1 MAQENHC
8 IALNND
14 VMIPQIGF
22 GVFQVE
28 DGPQTVDAVRTAI
41 EDGYRHIDTASV
53 YGNEASVGRA
63 IAESGVDRADL
74 FVTTKLWNDDIR
86 KHRTKDAFQ
95 ESLDRLGLDYVDLYL
110 IHWPAEGWQEAWAA
124 MQELYAQGRMRA
136 IGVSNFERNHLAE
149 LLEQTDVLP
158 AVDQVESSPTFPN
171 QDLIDFCHG
180 KDIAVE
186 AWSPLGGT
194 GGTLLTDQRLLDIG
208 EKYGKSSAQVVLRW
222 DLQRGVIPLPK
233 SVHSTRIMQN
243 IHVFDFE
250 LDESEMRIISSLDT
264 GKRNGRRPEQLR
276 LLTIAV
282 LPLHRAVPLRW
293 SGNTHVH
300 MQNSKERTH
309 GIDEEADQATAR
321 RGEPDQTARV
331 HRQERPERYRSQ
343 PGRRDDREARTDQ
356 GAGAGRLGLDSHEA
370 ADMLAERLGAEV
382 VQVIGNRCVLYR
394 RSKRDDVEHIRL
406 VRE

>member
-28 DGPQTVDAVRTAI
+28 DGPQTVDAVRTAL

-53 YGNEASVGRA
+53 YGNEASVGKA
-63 IAESGVDRADL
+63 IAESDVDRADL

-86 KHRTKDAFQ
+86 KRRTKDAFQ

-136 IGVSNFERNHLAE
+136 IGVSNFERNHLSE

-158 AVDQVESSPTFPN
+158 AVDQIESSPTFPN

-194 GGTLLTDQRLLDIG
+194 GGNLLTDQRLLDIG

-250 LDESEMRIISSLDT
+250 LDESEMQLISSLDT
-264 GKRNGRRPEQLR
+264 GKRNG
-276 LLTIAV
+276 
-282 LPLHRAVPLRW
+282 
-293 SGNTHVH
+293 
-300 MQNSKERTH
+300 
-309 GIDEEADQATAR
+309 AD
-321 RGEPDQTARV
+321 PNNFDF
-331 HRQERPERYRSQ
+331 
-343 PGRRDDREARTDQ
+343 
-356 GAGAGRLGLDSHEA
+356 
-370 ADMLAERLGAEV
+370 
-382 VQVIGNRCVLYR
+382 
-394 RSKRDDVEHIRL
+394 
-406 VRE
+406 

>member
-28 DGPQTVDAVRTAI
+28 DGPQTVDAVRTAL

-53 YGNEASVGRA
+53 YGNEASVGKA
-63 IAESGVDRADL
+63 IAESDVDRADL

-86 KHRTKDAFQ
+86 KRRTKDAFQ

-136 IGVSNFERNHLAE
+136 IGVSNFERNHLTE

-194 GGTLLTDQRLLDIG
+194 GGNLLTDQRLLDIG

-250 LDESEMRIISSLDT
+250 LDESEMQLISSLDT
-264 GKRNGRRPEQLR
+264 SKRNG
-276 LLTIAV
+276 
-282 LPLHRAVPLRW
+282 
-293 SGNTHVH
+293 
-300 MQNSKERTH
+300 
-309 GIDEEADQATAR
+309 AD
-321 RGEPDQTARV
+321 PNNFDF
-331 HRQERPERYRSQ
+331 
-343 PGRRDDREARTDQ
+343 
-356 GAGAGRLGLDSHEA
+356 
-370 ADMLAERLGAEV
+370 
-382 VQVIGNRCVLYR
+382 
-394 RSKRDDVEHIRL
+394 
-406 VRE
+406 

>member
-28 DGPQTVDAVRTAI
+28 DGPQTVDAVRTAL

-53 YGNEASVGRA
+53 YGNEASVGKA
-63 IAESGVDRADL
+63 IAESDVDRADL

-86 KHRTKDAFQ
+86 KRRTKDAFQ

-136 IGVSNFERNHLAE
+136 IGVSNFERNHLTE

-171 QDLIDFCHG
+171 QGLIDFCHG

-194 GGTLLTDQRLLDIG
+194 GGNLLTDQRLLDIG

-250 LDESEMRIISSLDT
+250 LDESEMQLISSLDT
-264 GKRNGRRPEQLR
+264 GKRNG
-276 LLTIAV
+276 
-282 LPLHRAVPLRW
+282 
-293 SGNTHVH
+293 
-300 MQNSKERTH
+300 
-309 GIDEEADQATAR
+309 AD
-321 RGEPDQTARV
+321 PNNFDF
-331 HRQERPERYRSQ
+331 
-343 PGRRDDREARTDQ
+343 
-356 GAGAGRLGLDSHEA
+356 
-370 ADMLAERLGAEV
+370 
-382 VQVIGNRCVLYR
+382 
-394 RSKRDDVEHIRL
+394 
-406 VRE
+406 

>member
-53 YGNEASVGRA
+53 YGNEASVGKA
-63 IAESGVDRADL
+63 IAESDVDRADL

-110 IHWPAEGWQEAWAA
+110 IHWPAEGWQDAWAA

-136 IGVSNFERNHLAE
+136 IGVSNFERNHLTD

-194 GGTLLTDQRLLDIG
+194 GGNLLTDQRLLDIG

-250 LDESEMRIISSLDT
+250 LDESEMQLISSLDT
-264 GKRNGRRPEQLR
+264 GKRNG
-276 LLTIAV
+276 
-282 LPLHRAVPLRW
+282 
-293 SGNTHVH
+293 
-300 MQNSKERTH
+300 
-309 GIDEEADQATAR
+309 
-321 RGEPDQTARV
+321 PD
-331 HRQERPERYRSQ
+331 PN
-343 PGRRDDREARTDQ
+343 DFDF
-356 GAGAGRLGLDSHEA
+356 
-370 ADMLAERLGAEV
+370 
-382 VQVIGNRCVLYR
+382 
-394 RSKRDDVEHIRL
+394 
-406 VRE
+406 

>member
-28 DGPQTVDAVRTAI
+28 DGPQTVDAVRTAL

-53 YGNEASVGRA
+53 YGNEASVGKA
-63 IAESGVDRADL
+63 IAESDVDRADL

-86 KHRTKDAFQ
+86 KRRTKDAFQ

-136 IGVSNFERNHLAE
+136 IGVSNFERNHLTE

-194 GGTLLTDQRLLDIG
+194 GGNLLTDQRLLDIG

-250 LDESEMRIISSLDT
+250 LDESEMQLISSLDT
-264 GKRNGRRPEQLR
+264 GKRNG
-276 LLTIAV
+276 
-282 LPLHRAVPLRW
+282 
-293 SGNTHVH
+293 
-300 MQNSKERTH
+300 
-309 GIDEEADQATAR
+309 AD
-321 RGEPDQTARV
+321 PNIFDF
-331 HRQERPERYRSQ
+331 
-343 PGRRDDREARTDQ
+343 
-356 GAGAGRLGLDSHEA
+356 
-370 ADMLAERLGAEV
+370 
-382 VQVIGNRCVLYR
+382 
-394 RSKRDDVEHIRL
+394 
-406 VRE
+406 

>member
-28 DGPQTVDAVRTAI
+28 AGPQTVDAVRTAL

-53 YGNEASVGRA
+53 YGNEASVGKA
-63 IAESGVDRADL
+63 IAESDVDRADL

-86 KHRTKDAFQ
+86 KRRTKDAFQ

-136 IGVSNFERNHLAE
+136 IGVSNFERNHLTE

-194 GGTLLTDQRLLDIG
+194 GGNLLTDQRLLDIG

-250 LDESEMRIISSLDT
+250 LDESEMQLISSLDT
-264 GKRNGRRPEQLR
+264 GKRNG
-276 LLTIAV
+276 
-282 LPLHRAVPLRW
+282 
-293 SGNTHVH
+293 
-300 MQNSKERTH
+300 
-309 GIDEEADQATAR
+309 AD
-321 RGEPDQTARV
+321 PNNFDF
-331 HRQERPERYRSQ
+331 
-343 PGRRDDREARTDQ
+343 
-356 GAGAGRLGLDSHEA
+356 
-370 ADMLAERLGAEV
+370 
-382 VQVIGNRCVLYR
+382 
-394 RSKRDDVEHIRL
+394 
-406 VRE
+406 

>member
-28 DGPQTVDAVRTAI
+28 DGPQTVDAVRTAL

-53 YGNEASVGRA
+53 YGNEASVGKA
-63 IAESGVDRADL
+63 IAESDVDRADL
-74 FVTTKLWNDDIR
+74 FVATKLWNDDIR
-86 KHRTKDAFQ
+86 KRRTKDAFQ

-136 IGVSNFERNHLAE
+136 IGVSNFERNHLTE

-194 GGTLLTDQRLLDIG
+194 GGNLLTDQRLLDIG

-222 DLQRGVIPLPK
+222 DLQRDVIPLPK

-250 LDESEMRIISSLDT
+250 LDESEMQLISSLDT
-264 GKRNGRRPEQLR
+264 GKRNG
-276 LLTIAV
+276 
-282 LPLHRAVPLRW
+282 
-293 SGNTHVH
+293 
-300 MQNSKERTH
+300 
-309 GIDEEADQATAR
+309 AD
-321 RGEPDQTARV
+321 PNNFDF
-331 HRQERPERYRSQ
+331 
-343 PGRRDDREARTDQ
+343 
-356 GAGAGRLGLDSHEA
+356 
-370 ADMLAERLGAEV
+370 
-382 VQVIGNRCVLYR
+382 
-394 RSKRDDVEHIRL
+394 
-406 VRE
+406 

>member
-28 DGPQTVDAVRTAI
+28 DGPQTVDAVRTAL

-53 YGNEASVGRA
+53 YGNEASVGKA
-63 IAESGVDRADL
+63 IAESDVDRANL

-86 KHRTKDAFQ
+86 KRRTKDAFQ

-136 IGVSNFERNHLAE
+136 IGVSNFERNHLTE

-194 GGTLLTDQRLLDIG
+194 GGNLLTDQRLLDIG

-243 IHVFDFE
+243 IHVFDFD
-250 LDESEMRIISSLDT
+250 LDESEMQLISSLDT
-264 GKRNGRRPEQLR
+264 GKRNG
-276 LLTIAV
+276 
-282 LPLHRAVPLRW
+282 
-293 SGNTHVH
+293 
-300 MQNSKERTH
+300 
-309 GIDEEADQATAR
+309 AD
-321 RGEPDQTARV
+321 PNNFDF
-331 HRQERPERYRSQ
+331 
-343 PGRRDDREARTDQ
+343 
-356 GAGAGRLGLDSHEA
+356 
-370 ADMLAERLGAEV
+370 
-382 VQVIGNRCVLYR
+382 
-394 RSKRDDVEHIRL
+394 
-406 VRE
+406 

>member
-28 DGPQTVDAVRTAI
+28 DGPQTVDAVRTAL

-53 YGNEASVGRA
+53 YGNEASVGKA
-63 IAESGVDRADL
+63 IAESDVDRADL

-86 KHRTKDAFQ
+86 KRRTKDAFQ

-136 IGVSNFERNHLAE
+136 IGVSNFERNHLTE

-158 AVDQVESSPTFPN
+158 AVDQVESSPTFSN

-194 GGTLLTDQRLLDIG
+194 GGNLLTDQRLLDIG

-250 LDESEMRIISSLDT
+250 LDESEMQLISSLDT
-264 GKRNGRRPEQLR
+264 GKRNG
-276 LLTIAV
+276 
-282 LPLHRAVPLRW
+282 
-293 SGNTHVH
+293 
-300 MQNSKERTH
+300 
-309 GIDEEADQATAR
+309 AD
-321 RGEPDQTARV
+321 PNNFDF
-331 HRQERPERYRSQ
+331 
-343 PGRRDDREARTDQ
+343 
-356 GAGAGRLGLDSHEA
+356 
-370 ADMLAERLGAEV
+370 
-382 VQVIGNRCVLYR
+382 
-394 RSKRDDVEHIRL
+394 
-406 VRE
+406 

>member
-28 DGPQTVDAVRTAI
+28 DGPQTVDAVRTAL

-53 YGNEASVGRA
+53 YGNEASVGKA

-86 KHRTKDAFQ
+86 KRRTKDAFQ

-136 IGVSNFERNHLAE
+136 IGVSNFERNHLTE

-194 GGTLLTDQRLLDIG
+194 GGNLLTDQRLLDIG

-250 LDESEMRIISSLDT
+250 LDESEMQLISSLDT
-264 GKRNGRRPEQLR
+264 GKRNG
-276 LLTIAV
+276 
-282 LPLHRAVPLRW
+282 
-293 SGNTHVH
+293 
-300 MQNSKERTH
+300 
-309 GIDEEADQATAR
+309 AD
-321 RGEPDQTARV
+321 PNNFDF
-331 HRQERPERYRSQ
+331 
-343 PGRRDDREARTDQ
+343 
-356 GAGAGRLGLDSHEA
+356 
-370 ADMLAERLGAEV
+370 
-382 VQVIGNRCVLYR
+382 
-394 RSKRDDVEHIRL
+394 
-406 VRE
+406 

>member
-28 DGPQTVDAVRTAI
+28 DGPQTVDAVRTAL

-53 YGNEASVGRA
+53 YGNEASVGNA
-63 IAESGVDRADL
+63 IAESDVDRADL

-86 KHRTKDAFQ
+86 KRRAKDAFQ

-136 IGVSNFERNHLAE
+136 IGVSNFERNHLTE

-194 GGTLLTDQRLLDIG
+194 GGNLLTDQRLLDIG

-250 LDESEMRIISSLDT
+250 LDESEMQLISSHDT
-264 GKRNGRRPEQLR
+264 GKRNGADP
-276 LLTIAV
+276 
-282 LPLHRAVPLRW
+282 
-293 SGNTHVH
+293 N
-300 MQNSKERTH
+300 N
-309 GIDEEADQATAR
+309 IDF
-321 RGEPDQTARV
+321 
-331 HRQERPERYRSQ
+331 
-343 PGRRDDREARTDQ
+343 
-356 GAGAGRLGLDSHEA
+356 
-370 ADMLAERLGAEV
+370 
-382 VQVIGNRCVLYR
+382 
-394 RSKRDDVEHIRL
+394 
-406 VRE
+406 

>member
-28 DGPQTVDAVRTAI
+28 DGPQTVDAVRTAL

-53 YGNEASVGRA
+53 YGNEASVGKA
-63 IAESGVDRADL
+63 IAESDVDRADL

-86 KHRTKDAFQ
+86 KRRTKDAFQ

-136 IGVSNFERNHLAE
+136 IGVSNFERNHLTE

-194 GGTLLTDQRLLDIG
+194 GGNLLTDQRLLDIG

-222 DLQRGVIPLPK
+222 DLQRDVIPLPK
-233 SVHSTRIMQN
+233 SVHSTRIIQN

-250 LDESEMRIISSLDT
+250 LDESEMQLISSLDT
-264 GKRNGRRPEQLR
+264 GKRNG
-276 LLTIAV
+276 
-282 LPLHRAVPLRW
+282 
-293 SGNTHVH
+293 
-300 MQNSKERTH
+300 
-309 GIDEEADQATAR
+309 AD
-321 RGEPDQTARV
+321 PNNFDF
-331 HRQERPERYRSQ
+331 
-343 PGRRDDREARTDQ
+343 
-356 GAGAGRLGLDSHEA
+356 
-370 ADMLAERLGAEV
+370 
-382 VQVIGNRCVLYR
+382 
-394 RSKRDDVEHIRL
+394 
-406 VRE
+406 

>member
-250 LDESEMRIISSLDT
+250 LDESEMQLISSLDT
-264 GKRNGRRPEQLR
+264 GKRNG
-276 LLTIAV
+276 
-282 LPLHRAVPLRW
+282 
-293 SGNTHVH
+293 
-300 MQNSKERTH
+300 
-309 GIDEEADQATAR
+309 AD
-321 RGEPDQTARV
+321 PNNFDF
-331 HRQERPERYRSQ
+331 
-343 PGRRDDREARTDQ
+343 
-356 GAGAGRLGLDSHEA
+356 
-370 ADMLAERLGAEV
+370 
-382 VQVIGNRCVLYR
+382 
-394 RSKRDDVEHIRL
+394 
-406 VRE
+406 

>member
-28 DGPQTVDAVRTAI
+28 DGPQTVDAVRTAL

-53 YGNEASVGRA
+53 YGNEASVGKA
-63 IAESGVDRADL
+63 IAESDVDRADL

-86 KHRTKDAFQ
+86 KRRTKDAFQ

-136 IGVSNFERNHLAE
+136 IGVSNFERNHLTE

-194 GGTLLTDQRLLDIG
+194 GGNLLTDQRLLDIG

-243 IHVFDFE
+243 IHMFDFE
-250 LDESEMRIISSLDT
+250 LDESEMQLISSLDT
-264 GKRNGRRPEQLR
+264 GKRNG
-276 LLTIAV
+276 
-282 LPLHRAVPLRW
+282 
-293 SGNTHVH
+293 
-300 MQNSKERTH
+300 
-309 GIDEEADQATAR
+309 AD
-321 RGEPDQTARV
+321 PNNFDF
-331 HRQERPERYRSQ
+331 
-343 PGRRDDREARTDQ
+343 
-356 GAGAGRLGLDSHEA
+356 
-370 ADMLAERLGAEV
+370 
-382 VQVIGNRCVLYR
+382 
-394 RSKRDDVEHIRL
+394 
-406 VRE
+406 

>member
-264 GKRNGRRPEQLR
+264 SKRNG
-276 LLTIAV
+276 
-282 LPLHRAVPLRW
+282 
-293 SGNTHVH
+293 
-300 MQNSKERTH
+300 
-309 GIDEEADQATAR
+309 AD
-321 RGEPDQTARV
+321 PNNFDF
-331 HRQERPERYRSQ
+331 
-343 PGRRDDREARTDQ
+343 
-356 GAGAGRLGLDSHEA
+356 
-370 ADMLAERLGAEV
+370 
-382 VQVIGNRCVLYR
+382 
-394 RSKRDDVEHIRL
+394 
-406 VRE
+406 

>member
-28 DGPQTVDAVRTAI
+28 DGPQTVDAVRTAL

-86 KHRTKDAFQ
+86 KRRTKDAFQ

-136 IGVSNFERNHLAE
+136 IGVSNFERNHLTE

-194 GGTLLTDQRLLDIG
+194 GGNLLTDQRLLDIG

-250 LDESEMRIISSLDT
+250 LDESEMQLISSLDT
-264 GKRNGRRPEQLR
+264 GKRNG
-276 LLTIAV
+276 
-282 LPLHRAVPLRW
+282 
-293 SGNTHVH
+293 
-300 MQNSKERTH
+300 
-309 GIDEEADQATAR
+309 AD
-321 RGEPDQTARV
+321 PNNFDF
-331 HRQERPERYRSQ
+331 
-343 PGRRDDREARTDQ
+343 
-356 GAGAGRLGLDSHEA
+356 
-370 ADMLAERLGAEV
+370 
-382 VQVIGNRCVLYR
+382 
-394 RSKRDDVEHIRL
+394 
-406 VRE
+406 

>member
-28 DGPQTVDAVRTAI
+28 DGPQTVDAVRTAL

-53 YGNEASVGRA
+53 YGNEASVGKA
-63 IAESGVDRADL
+63 IAESDVDRADL

-86 KHRTKDAFQ
+86 KRRTKDAFQ

-136 IGVSNFERNHLAE
+136 IGVSNFERNHLTE

-194 GGTLLTDQRLLDIG
+194 GGNLLTDQRLLDIG

-222 DLQRGVIPLPK
+222 DLQRGAIPLPK

-250 LDESEMRIISSLDT
+250 LDESEMQLISSLDT
-264 GKRNGRRPEQLR
+264 GKRNG
-276 LLTIAV
+276 
-282 LPLHRAVPLRW
+282 
-293 SGNTHVH
+293 
-300 MQNSKERTH
+300 
-309 GIDEEADQATAR
+309 AD
-321 RGEPDQTARV
+321 PNNFDF
-331 HRQERPERYRSQ
+331 
-343 PGRRDDREARTDQ
+343 
-356 GAGAGRLGLDSHEA
+356 
-370 ADMLAERLGAEV
+370 
-382 VQVIGNRCVLYR
+382 
-394 RSKRDDVEHIRL
+394 
-406 VRE
+406 

>member
-28 DGPQTVDAVRTAI
+28 DGPQTVDAVRTAL

-53 YGNEASVGRA
+53 YGNEASVGKA
-63 IAESGVDRADL
+63 IAESDVDRADL

-86 KHRTKDAFQ
+86 KRRPKDAFQ

-136 IGVSNFERNHLAE
+136 IGVSNFERNHLTE

-171 QDLIDFCHG
+171 QDIIDFCHG

-194 GGTLLTDQRLLDIG
+194 GGNLLTDQRLLDIG

-250 LDESEMRIISSLDT
+250 LDESEMQLISSLDT
-264 GKRNGRRPEQLR
+264 GKRNG
-276 LLTIAV
+276 
-282 LPLHRAVPLRW
+282 
-293 SGNTHVH
+293 
-300 MQNSKERTH
+300 
-309 GIDEEADQATAR
+309 AD
-321 RGEPDQTARV
+321 PNNFDF
-331 HRQERPERYRSQ
+331 
-343 PGRRDDREARTDQ
+343 
-356 GAGAGRLGLDSHEA
+356 
-370 ADMLAERLGAEV
+370 
-382 VQVIGNRCVLYR
+382 
-394 RSKRDDVEHIRL
+394 
-406 VRE
+406 

>member
-28 DGPQTVDAVRTAI
+28 DGPQTVDAVRTAL

-53 YGNEASVGRA
+53 YGNEASVGKA
-63 IAESGVDRADL
+63 IAESDVDRADL

-86 KHRTKDAFQ
+86 KRRTKDAFQ

-194 GGTLLTDQRLLDIG
+194 GGNLLTDQRLLDIG

-250 LDESEMRIISSLDT
+250 LDESEMQLISSLDT
-264 GKRNGRRPEQLR
+264 GKRNG
-276 LLTIAV
+276 
-282 LPLHRAVPLRW
+282 
-293 SGNTHVH
+293 
-300 MQNSKERTH
+300 
-309 GIDEEADQATAR
+309 AD
-321 RGEPDQTARV
+321 PNNFDF
-331 HRQERPERYRSQ
+331 
-343 PGRRDDREARTDQ
+343 
-356 GAGAGRLGLDSHEA
+356 
-370 ADMLAERLGAEV
+370 
-382 VQVIGNRCVLYR
+382 
-394 RSKRDDVEHIRL
+394 
-406 VRE
+406 

>member
-28 DGPQTVDAVRTAI
+28 DGPQTVDAVRTAL

-53 YGNEASVGRA
+53 YGNEASVGKA
-63 IAESGVDRADL
+63 IAESDVDRADL

-86 KHRTKDAFQ
+86 KRRTKDAFQ

-124 MQELYAQGRMRA
+124 MQELYVQGRMRA
-136 IGVSNFERNHLAE
+136 IGVSNFERNHLTE

-158 AVDQVESSPTFPN
+158 AVDQIESSPTFPN

-194 GGTLLTDQRLLDIG
+194 GGNLLTDQRLLDIG

-250 LDESEMRIISSLDT
+250 LDESEMQLISSLDT
-264 GKRNGRRPEQLR
+264 GKRNGADP
-276 LLTIAV
+276 
-282 LPLHRAVPLRW
+282 
-293 SGNTHVH
+293 NTF
-300 MQNSKERTH
+300 
-309 GIDEEADQATAR
+309 DF
-321 RGEPDQTARV
+321 
-331 HRQERPERYRSQ
+331 
-343 PGRRDDREARTDQ
+343 
-356 GAGAGRLGLDSHEA
+356 
-370 ADMLAERLGAEV
+370 
-382 VQVIGNRCVLYR
+382 
-394 RSKRDDVEHIRL
+394 
-406 VRE
+406 

>member
-28 DGPQTVDAVRTAI
+28 DGPQTVDAVRTAL

-53 YGNEASVGRA
+53 YGNEASVGKA
-63 IAESGVDRADL
+63 IAESDVDRADL

-136 IGVSNFERNHLAE
+136 IGVSNFERNHLTE

-194 GGTLLTDQRLLDIG
+194 GGNLLTDQRLLDIG

-250 LDESEMRIISSLDT
+250 LDESEMQLISSLDT
-264 GKRNGRRPEQLR
+264 GKRNG
-276 LLTIAV
+276 
-282 LPLHRAVPLRW
+282 
-293 SGNTHVH
+293 
-300 MQNSKERTH
+300 
-309 GIDEEADQATAR
+309 AD
-321 RGEPDQTARV
+321 PNDF
-331 HRQERPERYRSQ
+331 
-343 PGRRDDREARTDQ
+343 D
-356 GAGAGRLGLDSHEA
+356 L
-370 ADMLAERLGAEV
+370 
-382 VQVIGNRCVLYR
+382 
-394 RSKRDDVEHIRL
+394 
-406 VRE
+406 

>member
-28 DGPQTVDAVRTAI
+28 DGPQTVDAVRTAL

-53 YGNEASVGRA
+53 YGNEASVGKA
-63 IAESGVDRADL
+63 IAESDVDRADL

-86 KHRTKDAFQ
+86 KRRTKDAFQ

-136 IGVSNFERNHLAE
+136 IGVSNFERNHLTE

-250 LDESEMRIISSLDT
+250 LDESEMQLISSLDT
-264 GKRNGRRPEQLR
+264 GKRNG
-276 LLTIAV
+276 
-282 LPLHRAVPLRW
+282 
-293 SGNTHVH
+293 
-300 MQNSKERTH
+300 
-309 GIDEEADQATAR
+309 AD
-321 RGEPDQTARV
+321 PNNFDF
-331 HRQERPERYRSQ
+331 
-343 PGRRDDREARTDQ
+343 
-356 GAGAGRLGLDSHEA
+356 
-370 ADMLAERLGAEV
+370 
-382 VQVIGNRCVLYR
+382 
-394 RSKRDDVEHIRL
+394 
-406 VRE
+406 

>member
-74 FVTTKLWNDDIR
+74 FVTTKLWNDNIR

-264 GKRNGRRPEQLR
+264 GKRNG
-276 LLTIAV
+276 
-282 LPLHRAVPLRW
+282 
-293 SGNTHVH
+293 
-300 MQNSKERTH
+300 
-309 GIDEEADQATAR
+309 AD
-321 RGEPDQTARV
+321 PNNFDF
-331 HRQERPERYRSQ
+331 
-343 PGRRDDREARTDQ
+343 
-356 GAGAGRLGLDSHEA
+356 
-370 ADMLAERLGAEV
+370 
-382 VQVIGNRCVLYR
+382 
-394 RSKRDDVEHIRL
+394 
-406 VRE
+406 

>member
-28 DGPQTVDAVRTAI
+28 DGPQTVDAVRTAL

-53 YGNEASVGRA
+53 YGNEASVGKA
-63 IAESGVDRADL
+63 IAESDVDRADL

-86 KHRTKDAFQ
+86 KRRTKDAFQ

-136 IGVSNFERNHLAE
+136 IGVSNFERNHLTE

-158 AVDQVESSPTFPN
+158 AVDQVESSLTFPN

-194 GGTLLTDQRLLDIG
+194 GGNLLTDQRLLDIG

-250 LDESEMRIISSLDT
+250 LDESEMQLISSLDT
-264 GKRNGRRPEQLR
+264 GKRNG
-276 LLTIAV
+276 
-282 LPLHRAVPLRW
+282 
-293 SGNTHVH
+293 
-300 MQNSKERTH
+300 
-309 GIDEEADQATAR
+309 AD
-321 RGEPDQTARV
+321 PNNFDF
-331 HRQERPERYRSQ
+331 
-343 PGRRDDREARTDQ
+343 
-356 GAGAGRLGLDSHEA
+356 
-370 ADMLAERLGAEV
+370 
-382 VQVIGNRCVLYR
+382 
-394 RSKRDDVEHIRL
+394 
-406 VRE
+406 

>member
-28 DGPQTVDAVRTAI
+28 DGPQTVDAVRTAL

-53 YGNEASVGRA
+53 YGNEASVGKA
-63 IAESGVDRADL
+63 IAESDVDRADL

-86 KHRTKDAFQ
+86 KRRPKDAFQ

-136 IGVSNFERNHLAE
+136 IGVSNFERNHLTE

-194 GGTLLTDQRLLDIG
+194 GGNLLTDQRLLDIG
-208 EKYGKSSAQVVLRW
+208 EKYGKSSAQVVLRR

-250 LDESEMRIISSLDT
+250 LDESEMQLISSLDT
-264 GKRNGRRPEQLR
+264 GKRNG
-276 LLTIAV
+276 
-282 LPLHRAVPLRW
+282 
-293 SGNTHVH
+293 
-300 MQNSKERTH
+300 
-309 GIDEEADQATAR
+309 AD
-321 RGEPDQTARV
+321 PNNFDF
-331 HRQERPERYRSQ
+331 
-343 PGRRDDREARTDQ
+343 
-356 GAGAGRLGLDSHEA
+356 
-370 ADMLAERLGAEV
+370 
-382 VQVIGNRCVLYR
+382 
-394 RSKRDDVEHIRL
+394 
-406 VRE
+406 

>member
-28 DGPQTVDAVRTAI
+28 EGPQTVDAVRTAI

-149 LLEQTDVLP
+149 LLEQTVVLP

-264 GKRNGRRPEQLR
+264 GKRNG
-276 LLTIAV
+276 
-282 LPLHRAVPLRW
+282 
-293 SGNTHVH
+293 
-300 MQNSKERTH
+300 
-309 GIDEEADQATAR
+309 AD
-321 RGEPDQTARV
+321 PNNFDF
-331 HRQERPERYRSQ
+331 
-343 PGRRDDREARTDQ
+343 
-356 GAGAGRLGLDSHEA
+356 
-370 ADMLAERLGAEV
+370 
-382 VQVIGNRCVLYR
+382 
-394 RSKRDDVEHIRL
+394 
-406 VRE
+406 

>member
-8 IALNND
+8 TALNND

-53 YGNEASVGRA
+53 YGNEASVGKA
-63 IAESGVDRADL
+63 IAESDVDRADL

-110 IHWPAEGWQEAWAA
+110 IHWPAEGWQDAWAA

-136 IGVSNFERNHLAE
+136 IGVSNFERNHLTD

-194 GGTLLTDQRLLDIG
+194 GGNLLTDQRLLDIG

-250 LDESEMRIISSLDT
+250 LDESEMQLISSLDT
-264 GKRNGRRPEQLR
+264 GKRNG
-276 LLTIAV
+276 
-282 LPLHRAVPLRW
+282 
-293 SGNTHVH
+293 
-300 MQNSKERTH
+300 
-309 GIDEEADQATAR
+309 
-321 RGEPDQTARV
+321 PD
-331 HRQERPERYRSQ
+331 PN
-343 PGRRDDREARTDQ
+343 DFDF
-356 GAGAGRLGLDSHEA
+356 
-370 ADMLAERLGAEV
+370 
-382 VQVIGNRCVLYR
+382 
-394 RSKRDDVEHIRL
+394 
-406 VRE
+406 

>member
-22 GVFQVE
+22 GVFQVQ
-28 DGPQTVDAVRTAI
+28 DGPETVDAVRTAI

-53 YGNEASVGRA
+53 YGNEASVGTA

-136 IGVSNFERNHLAE
+136 IGVSNFERNHLTE

-194 GGTLLTDQRLLDIG
+194 GGNLLADQRLLDIG

-250 LDESEMRIISSLDT
+250 LDESEMQLISSLDT
-264 GKRNGRRPEQLR
+264 GKRNG
-276 LLTIAV
+276 
-282 LPLHRAVPLRW
+282 
-293 SGNTHVH
+293 
-300 MQNSKERTH
+300 
-309 GIDEEADQATAR
+309 AD
-321 RGEPDQTARV
+321 PNDF
-331 HRQERPERYRSQ
+331 
-343 PGRRDDREARTDQ
+343 DF
-356 GAGAGRLGLDSHEA
+356 
-370 ADMLAERLGAEV
+370 
-382 VQVIGNRCVLYR
+382 
-394 RSKRDDVEHIRL
+394 
-406 VRE
+406 

>member
-28 DGPQTVDAVRTAI
+28 DGPQTVDAVRTAL

-53 YGNEASVGRA
+53 YGNEASVGNA
-63 IAESGVDRADL
+63 IAESDVDRADL

-86 KHRTKDAFQ
+86 KRRTKDAFQ

-136 IGVSNFERNHLAE
+136 IGVSNFERNHLTE

-194 GGTLLTDQRLLDIG
+194 GGNLLTDQRLLDIG

-250 LDESEMRIISSLDT
+250 LDESEMQLTPSPDTAKRTGAPPKISDF
-264 GKRNGRRPEQLR
+264 
-276 LLTIAV
+276 
-282 LPLHRAVPLRW
+282 
-293 SGNTHVH
+293 
-300 MQNSKERTH
+300 
-309 GIDEEADQATAR
+309 
-321 RGEPDQTARV
+321 
-331 HRQERPERYRSQ
+331 
-343 PGRRDDREARTDQ
+343 
-356 GAGAGRLGLDSHEA
+356 
-370 ADMLAERLGAEV
+370 
-382 VQVIGNRCVLYR
+382 
-394 RSKRDDVEHIRL
+394 
-406 VRE
+406 

>member
-28 DGPQTVDAVRTAI
+28 DGPQTVDAVRTAL

-53 YGNEASVGRA
+53 YGNEASVGKA
-63 IAESGVDRADL
+63 IAESDVDRADL

-86 KHRTKDAFQ
+86 KRRSKDAFQ

-136 IGVSNFERNHLAE
+136 IGVSNFERNHLTE

-194 GGTLLTDQRLLDIG
+194 GGNLLTDQRLLDIG

-250 LDESEMRIISSLDT
+250 LDESEMQLISSLDT
-264 GKRNGRRPEQLR
+264 GKRNG
-276 LLTIAV
+276 
-282 LPLHRAVPLRW
+282 
-293 SGNTHVH
+293 
-300 MQNSKERTH
+300 
-309 GIDEEADQATAR
+309 AD
-321 RGEPDQTARV
+321 PNNFDF
-331 HRQERPERYRSQ
+331 
-343 PGRRDDREARTDQ
+343 
-356 GAGAGRLGLDSHEA
+356 
-370 ADMLAERLGAEV
+370 
-382 VQVIGNRCVLYR
+382 
-394 RSKRDDVEHIRL
+394 
-406 VRE
+406 

>member
-28 DGPQTVDAVRTAI
+28 DGPQTVDAVRTAL

-53 YGNEASVGRA
+53 YGNEASVGKA
-63 IAESGVDRADL
+63 IAESDVDRADL

-86 KHRTKDAFQ
+86 KRRTKDAFQ

-136 IGVSNFERNHLAE
+136 IGVSNFERNHLTE

-194 GGTLLTDQRLLDIG
+194 GGNLLTDQRLLDIG

-250 LDESEMRIISSLDT
+250 LDESEMQLISSLDT
-264 GKRNGRRPEQLR
+264 GKRNGADP
-276 LLTIAV
+276 
-282 LPLHRAVPLRW
+282 
-293 SGNTHVH
+293 NTF
-300 MQNSKERTH
+300 
-309 GIDEEADQATAR
+309 DF
-321 RGEPDQTARV
+321 
-331 HRQERPERYRSQ
+331 
-343 PGRRDDREARTDQ
+343 
-356 GAGAGRLGLDSHEA
+356 
-370 ADMLAERLGAEV
+370 
-382 VQVIGNRCVLYR
+382 
-394 RSKRDDVEHIRL
+394 
-406 VRE
+406 

>member
-28 DGPQTVDAVRTAI
+28 DGPQTVDAVRTAL

-53 YGNEASVGRA
+53 YGNEASVGKT
-63 IAESGVDRADL
+63 IAESDVDRADL

-86 KHRTKDAFQ
+86 KRRTKDAFQ

-136 IGVSNFERNHLAE
+136 IGVSNFERNHLTE

-194 GGTLLTDQRLLDIG
+194 GGNLLTDQRLLDIG

-250 LDESEMRIISSLDT
+250 LDESEMQLISSLDT
-264 GKRNGRRPEQLR
+264 GKRNG
-276 LLTIAV
+276 
-282 LPLHRAVPLRW
+282 
-293 SGNTHVH
+293 
-300 MQNSKERTH
+300 
-309 GIDEEADQATAR
+309 AD
-321 RGEPDQTARV
+321 PNNFDF
-331 HRQERPERYRSQ
+331 
-343 PGRRDDREARTDQ
+343 
-356 GAGAGRLGLDSHEA
+356 
-370 ADMLAERLGAEV
+370 
-382 VQVIGNRCVLYR
+382 
-394 RSKRDDVEHIRL
+394 
-406 VRE
+406 